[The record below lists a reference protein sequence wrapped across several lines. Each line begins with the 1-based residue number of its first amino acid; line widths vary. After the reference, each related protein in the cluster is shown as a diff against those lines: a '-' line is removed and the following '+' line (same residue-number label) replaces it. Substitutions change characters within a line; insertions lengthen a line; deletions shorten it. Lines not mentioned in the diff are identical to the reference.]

1 MVQAVQRNYKTIW
14 SEPVL
19 TTAAHRMAGVNAEG
33 VKFLKDSE
41 SGGKSISKDV
51 VHAMQPSLLGSAL
64 DEMNQTMANNLCTS
78 VDEMVTVDGK
88 SLDLYLWCR
97 RAVTVASSKAVWGP
111 LNPFDD
117 PDVEAGFW

>member
-1 MVQAVQRNYKTIW
+1 
-14 SEPVL
+14 
-19 TTAAHRMAGVNAEG
+19 MAGVNAEG